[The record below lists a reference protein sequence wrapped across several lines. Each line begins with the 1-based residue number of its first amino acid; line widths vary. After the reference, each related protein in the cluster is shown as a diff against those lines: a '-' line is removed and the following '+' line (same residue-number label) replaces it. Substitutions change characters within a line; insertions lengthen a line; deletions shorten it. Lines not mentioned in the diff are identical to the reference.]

1 MSSGNDPEEKEKI
14 LIRHTLTDKQKRFL
28 RTEGMKREPVVS
40 IGKEGVTAALV
51 QSARAVIKKQ
61 ELIKVRVQRN
71 APEEPRTLIEM
82 LAERSDADLVQLI
95 GRNALLWKRN
105 FESPKIELP

>member
-1 MSSGNDPEEKEKI
+1 M
-14 LIRHTLTDKQKRFL
+14 LRHTLTGKQKRFL
-28 RTEGMKREPVVS
+28 RAEGSRCDPVVN
-40 IGKEGVTAALV
+40 IGKEGVTPALV
-51 QSARAVIKKQ
+51 QSTRDVIKKQ

-105 FESPKIELP
+105 FERPKIELP

>member
-1 MSSGNDPEEKEKI
+1 M
-14 LIRHTLTDKQKRFL
+14 IRHTLTDKQKRFL

-61 ELIKVRVQRN
+61 ELIKVRVQKN
-71 APEEPRTLIEM
+71 APDEPQPLIEM
-82 LAERSDADLVQLI
+82 LTERVDADLVQTI

-105 FESPKIELP
+105 FEKPKIELP

>member
-1 MSSGNDPEEKEKI
+1 M
-14 LIRHTLTDKQKRFL
+14 LRHTLTGKQKRFL
-28 RTEGMKREPVVS
+28 RAEGSRRDPVVT
-40 IGKEGVTAALV
+40 IGKEGVTPALL
-51 QSARAVIKKQ
+51 QSTRDVIKKQ

-105 FESPKIELP
+105 FERPKIELP

>member
-1 MSSGNDPEEKEKI
+1 M
-14 LIRHTLTDKQKRFL
+14 IRHTLTGKQKRFL
-28 RTEGMKREPVVS
+28 RAEGSRRDLVVN
-40 IGKEGVTAALV
+40 IGKEGVTPALL
-51 QSARAVIKKQ
+51 QSTRDVIKKQ

-105 FESPKIELP
+105 FERPKIELP

>member
-1 MSSGNDPEEKEKI
+1 M
-14 LIRHTLTDKQKRFL
+14 IRHTLTGKQKRFL
-28 RTEGMKREPVVS
+28 RAEGSRRDLVVN
-40 IGKEGVTAALV
+40 IGKEGVTPALL
-51 QSARAVIKKQ
+51 QSTRDVIKKQ

-82 LAERSDADLVQLI
+82 LADRSDADLVQLI

-105 FESPKIELP
+105 FERPKIELP

>member
-1 MSSGNDPEEKEKI
+1 M
-14 LIRHTLTDKQKRFL
+14 LRHTLTGKQKRFL
-28 RTEGMKREPVVS
+28 RAEGSRRDPVVN
-40 IGKEGVTAALV
+40 IGKEGVTPALL
-51 QSARAVIKKQ
+51 QSTRDVIKKQ

-105 FESPKIELP
+105 FERPKIEMP